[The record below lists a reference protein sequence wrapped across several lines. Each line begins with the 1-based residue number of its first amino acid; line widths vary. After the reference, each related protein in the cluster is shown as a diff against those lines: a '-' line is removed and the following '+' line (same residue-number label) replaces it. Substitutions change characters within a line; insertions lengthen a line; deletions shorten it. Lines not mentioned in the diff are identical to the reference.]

1 MRIAFVYDAVY
12 PYILG
17 GVEKR
22 VWELSCRL
30 VKRGHEVHIY
40 GMQLWDGER
49 TLLKEG
55 VILHGIC
62 KPRILY
68 SKGKRKISQAIT
80 FGTSVFFPMAQ
91 EHFDVV
97 DCQQFPYTS
106 ALSSL
111 ISCRISRSP
120 LVITWHEV
128 WGGYWYEYLGK
139 QGSFGKFLER
149 IIARSSTKNITV
161 SELTYNSLKKIV
173 RNVNEVKIIPNGI
186 DLSKIEA
193 ISPSE
198 SISDL
203 IFVGRLIKEKHIDLL
218 LESINYIKE
227 IYPSIRCTIIG
238 DGPERTKLEMKAKD
252 MGIGV
257 HVQFVGFLKDSN
269 EVIARMKASKVF
281 VLPSTREGFGI
292 SAIEAL
298 ACGIPIVT
306 IDHPQ
311 NASRVFAG
319 SGCGALSRLDP
330 IDLSRKINE
339 MMIHAEEKREACIS
353 SARRYDWET
362 ITDSVEEYYR
372 SISRN

>member
-22 VWELSCRL
+22 VWELACRL

-40 GMQLWDGER
+40 GMHLWNGER
-49 TLLKEG
+49 TLVKEG
-55 VILHGIC
+55 VTLHGVC
-62 KPRILY
+62 EPQMLY
-68 SKGKRKISQAIT
+68 QKGKRKITQAIA
-80 FGTSVFFPMAQ
+80 FGSAVFFPLAR

-97 DCQQFPYTS
+97 DCQQFPYFS

-128 WGGYWYEYLGK
+128 WGDYWYEYLGLS
-139 QGSFGKFLER
+139 GSAGKFLER
-149 IIARSSTKNITV
+149 IIALFSVKNIAV
-161 SELTYNSLKKIV
+161 SEATSDSLKKAV
-173 RNVNEVKIIPNGI
+173 RNANEVKVIPNGI
-186 DLSKIEA
+186 DLSRIDS

-203 IFVGRLIKEKHIDLL
+203 IFVGRLIREKHADLL
-218 LESINYIKE
+218 LESVRHLIAT
-227 IYPSIRCTIIG
+227 YPSLCCTIIG
-238 DGPERTKLEMKAKD
+238 DGPERTNLEMRTGNL
-252 MGIGV
+252 GIGD
-257 HVQFVGFLKDSN
+257 HVQFVGFLDNSD
-269 EVIARMKASKVF
+269 EVIARMKAAKVF

-311 NASRVFAG
+311 NASRFFVG

-330 IDLSRKINE
+330 IDLADKIHE
-339 MMIHAEEKREACIS
+339 MLIHSGEKRDACIM
-353 SARRYDWET
+353 SARKYDWET
-362 ITDSVEEYYR
+362 ITDSIEEYYQ
-372 SISRN
+372 SISGK